1 MLPGKK
7 KFRRC
12 SFAAAAA
19 VGIILISRFGS
30 VRHYLTVRWPVLQ
43 FDISLRSA
51 ENSWYFRLPV
61 CCSSPTSKL
70 SGWKT
75 SKLFMYLCVIN
86 YSVERRVA
94 LKLLCG
100 WYLFVSFKKNVFF
113 VVKLDS
119 PFYLQNKITLTMQMN
134 SSQFRRLSQQV
145 VQMNFHLKNEFL
157 CKVGTKANFLPKHL
171 TNWRPFAKI
180 ILLPRKHSYTFRQSF
195 AMTTGIAANS
205 EGHRHLFARNLGS
218 DFQA

>member
-1 MLPGKK
+1 MASFWYLALVRFDIISPCDGLCCSLT
-7 KFRRC
+7 FRFGQRKIPDISGYRC
-12 SFAAAAA
+12 AAALRPQSYRDEKPPSFLCIYAWSIIQLNAELLWSCSAA
-19 VGIILISRFGS
+19 
-30 VRHYLTVRWPVLQ
+30 
-43 FDISLRSA
+43 DICL
-51 ENSWYFRLPV
+51 YH
-61 CCSSPTSKL
+61 
-70 SGWKT
+70 
-75 SKLFMYLCVIN
+75 
-86 YSVERRVA
+86 
-94 LKLLCG
+94 LKKM
-100 WYLFVSFKKNVFF
+100 FFF